1 MLFLLKRTTFMTTLL
16 ALLGLITSACG
27 GASEPTAAST
37 VKLTGPNAHLSNAE
51 LLKKAVA
58 NMRALGSYHFEFKGG
73 PLSAPLRISH
83 DMSIVGDIQLDDRGS
98 RIKVRDD
105 AERKEGETGLDVLI
119 TGHGW
124 YESFDNGRTWHTT
137 VTSTP
142 GSILTGLFTWIWQNP
157 WEKTP
162 GEYETQGE
170 KLILNQTFMDAIPQ
184 AELVDSVVTKHIV
197 AELKEDP
204 NQLPFETQPFEGAKR
219 LELWISTEVT
229 PTIRQMKIG
238 GDNVEDGQQSPYTL
252 TWKWS
257 RFNEDFGRV
266 ELPPTETVKS
276 PYAP

>member
-1 MLFLLKRTTFMTTLL
+1 
-16 ALLGLITSACG
+16 
-27 GASEPTAAST
+27 
-37 VKLTGPNAHLSNAE
+37 
-51 LLKKAVA
+51 
-58 NMRALGSYHFEFKGG
+58 
-73 PLSAPLRISH
+73 
-83 DMSIVGDIQLDDRGS
+83 
-98 RIKVRDD
+98 
-105 AERKEGETGLDVLI
+105 
-119 TGHGW
+119 
-124 YESFDNGRTWHTT
+124 
-137 VTSTP
+137 
-142 GSILTGLFTWIWQNP
+142 LFTRIWQNP